1 MSAMWATQKHPAV
14 LWFAILGALS
24 GVICS
29 FDNDL
34 AGGFYLLDVP
44 VYHGLVFGLAIGIG
58 LFWLGKAPWFAAGLA
73 MITTLVAWIAAF
85 RSFLA
90 ITDNAEGIV
99 IIGALVAGAIGS
111 AGTLLGCALFCPG
124 LRTVKAW
131 AVTVLAG
138 AVAGLLVMYPI
149 AHRMEDWFALFIPW
163 QALVAGCIGYFL
175 IRDEA
180 ES

>member
-1 MSAMWATQKHPAV
+1 MWAAQKHPAF
-14 LWFAILGALS
+14 LRFAVLGALS

-29 FDNDL
+29 IENDL
-34 AGGFYLLDVP
+34 AEKFRLLDVP

-73 MITTLVAWIAAF
+73 MIFTLIAWIAAF

-90 ITDNAEGIV
+90 ITDTAEGYLIT
-99 IIGALVAGAIGS
+99 GALAAGAIGS
-111 AGTLLGCALFCPG
+111 AGTLLGCALFCPA

-131 AVTVLAG
+131 AATVLGG

-149 AHRMEDWFALFIPW
+149 SQSMEVWFTLFIPW
-163 QALVAGCIGYFL
+163 QTLVAGCIGYFL

-180 ES
+180 GS